1 MVKYCT
7 LICANHRPSVAVIN
21 AWMCIEYYIRM
32 CQLVETYFKILE
44 CAADQLA
51 NWKNKS
57 ENKKV
62 EIGAEE
68 EGIVYANIIDLIYQ
82 IVPLLVP
89 FHTNKTNRLRH
100 HMRSNQVT
108 DGNSSVLTGASY
120 NADDDSDEDEGFNE
134 SQGGL
139 GLVHKFMEKIQDRL
153 GIECKIKNDKLN
165 GLSQENFEL

>member
-1 MVKYCT
+1 M
-7 LICANHRPSVAVIN
+7 
-21 AWMCIEYYIRM
+21 
-32 CQLVETYFKILE
+32 
-44 CAADQLA
+44 A

-57 ENKKV
+57 ENKKN

-165 GLSQENFEL
+165 GLSQEIFEILENSHRPYFYVNDHKLLRSDNVTIT

>member
-1 MVKYCT
+1 M
-7 LICANHRPSVAVIN
+7 
-21 AWMCIEYYIRM
+21 
-32 CQLVETYFKILE
+32 
-44 CAADQLA
+44 A

-57 ENKKV
+57 ENKKN

-165 GLSQENFEL
+165 GLSQEIFENFNFRKFSPYFYVNGP

>member
-1 MVKYCT
+1 M
-7 LICANHRPSVAVIN
+7 
-21 AWMCIEYYIRM
+21 
-32 CQLVETYFKILE
+32 
-44 CAADQLA
+44 
-51 NWKNKS
+51 
-57 ENKKV
+57 
-62 EIGAEE
+62 
-68 EGIVYANIIDLIYQ
+68 
-82 IVPLLVP
+82 VP

-153 GIECKIKNDKLN
+153 GIECKIQNDKLN
-165 GLSQENFEL
+165 GLSQEIFEL